1 LGVTGTVKYSH
12 TLFSV
17 DHFQVHKSCGR
28 QFLMRLCQ
36 GHQHSLYISPKPPF
50 KVQVKLYSKSFWFPP
65 TRLILSSCDC
75 RLKHLAIM
83 EEKDRDVIAKL
94 QVNGLA
100 QFFRSEELE
109 SRMTHFQEEEDDE
122 DIPTENATKQ
132 ATSSI
137 NHAT

>member
-1 LGVTGTVKYSH
+1 
-12 TLFSV
+12 
-17 DHFQVHKSCGR
+17 
-28 QFLMRLCQ
+28 
-36 GHQHSLYISPKPPF
+36 
-50 KVQVKLYSKSFWFPP
+50 
-65 TRLILSSCDC
+65 
-75 RLKHLAIM
+75 M